1 MFAYSL
7 IISYLLFS
15 RVTISL
21 YEDASI
27 AFFAIFEVDIRIMK
41 QILFPFF
48 LLVALL
54 SCKNRETEMLNIAEG
69 LLDQKPDSAL
79 IVLQS
84 IDQTSLNLPSK
95 TARYALLMTKALDK
109 NYIDV
114 TSDSLTRQ
122 AVNYYSSRNNKKY
135 KMQAWYYHA
144 LVQMNN
150 SSYTTSVVALEEAEK
165 EARDLNDSYQL
176 GLIMRAKA
184 RLFKLSNNNPSA
196 IEYRKKSDWLF

>member
-1 MFAYSL
+1 MKNHSLYPLLILLFVVSCRSQTSDTLNQVESL
-7 IISYLLFS
+7 IYHH
-15 RVTISL
+15 
-21 YEDASI
+21 
-27 AFFAIFEVDIRIMK
+27 
-41 QILFPFF
+41 
-48 LLVALL
+48 
-54 SCKNRETEMLNIAEG
+54 
-69 LLDQKPDSAL
+69 PDSAL
-79 IVLQS
+79 FLLES
-84 IDQTSLNLPSK
+84 IPRKGLDSK
-95 TARYALLMTKALDK
+95 EKKARYALLKSIVLDK